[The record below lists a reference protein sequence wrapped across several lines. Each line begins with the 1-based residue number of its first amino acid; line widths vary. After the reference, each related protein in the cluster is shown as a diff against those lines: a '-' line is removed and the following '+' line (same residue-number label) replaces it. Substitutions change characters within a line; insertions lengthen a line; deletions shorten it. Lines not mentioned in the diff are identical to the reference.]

1 MPFLSDSGMTIKQ
14 VVDELEKQIKLLQEQ
29 IVAVEELKTKIE
41 EIDEKLQTL
50 LDVELGNW
58 EIVDNHLIFKDKN
71 NNQIAKFALFD
82 KKGRPTERSI
92 MKRERVE

>member
-14 VVDELEKQIKLLQEQ
+14 VVDALELQIKALEEQ
-29 IVAVEELKTKIE
+29 IMAVEELKAKVE
-41 EIDEKLQTL
+41 EIDGKIELL

-71 NNQIAKFALFD
+71 NKQIAKFALFD